1 MPRSD
6 PTQVPHRRKNILTGE
21 WVLVSPQRT
30 RRPWHG
36 EVSSPSRDRLN
47 AYEPECYLCPGNKR
61 SNGERNP
68 SYKRPYVFTNDYAAL
83 LPETVPWKSRSHDLL
98 IAQTER
104 GVCRVVCFSPRHDL
118 TLAAMSEKAI
128 EGVVTVWQ
136 EEFRSLAADP
146 RIKYVQIFE
155 NKGAMMGCSN
165 PHPHGQIWAQES
177 IPMEPMKEGRQFGS
191 YHRRKKRSLLG
202 DYAQLE
208 LRLRERVVYENRSF
222 IIVVPYWAVWPFETL
237 VISRRKMPNILRLR
251 ATEKRDFADTLRTM
265 TIKYD
270 NLFETSFPYSAGLHQ
285 APTDGDEHEGWHVH
299 MHFYPPLLRSASIRK
314 FMVGYEML
322 AEPQRDSTPE
332 VSARILKDL
341 PVVHYRDRR
350 KTSSRA

>member
-6 PTQVPHRRKNILTGE
+6 PMQFPHRRKNILTGE

-30 RRPWHG
+30 RRPWNG
-36 EVSSPSRDRLN
+36 EVSPPSRDRLN

-68 SYKRPYVFTNDYAAL
+68 SYKRPFVFTNDYAAL
-83 LPETVPWKSRSHDLL
+83 LPGTVPWKSGGHDLL
-98 IAQTER
+98 IAETER

-118 TLAAMSEKAI
+118 TVAAMSEREI
-128 EGVVTVWQ
+128 EDVVTAWQ
-136 EEFRSLAADP
+136 DEFRSLAADP
-146 RIKYVQIFE
+146 RINSVQIFE

-165 PHPHGQIWAQES
+165 PHPHGQLWAQES
-177 IPMEPMKEGRQFGS
+177 IPMEPMKEGKQFKK
-191 YHRRKKRSLLG
+191 HFRRNGRSLLG
-202 DYAQLE
+202 DYATLE
-208 LRLRERVVYENRSF
+208 LRLQERLVYENRSF
-222 IIVVPYWAVWPFETL
+222 VIVVPFWAVWPFETL
-237 VISRRKMPNILRLR
+237 MISKRAMPDILELRRI
-251 ATEKRDFADTLRTM
+251 EKKDFANALSVM
-265 TIKYD
+265 AIKYD
-270 NLFETSFPYSAGLHQ
+270 NLFDTFFPYSAGLHQ
-285 APTDGDEHEGWHVH
+285 APTDGNGHEEWHLH
-299 MHFYPPLLRSASIRK
+299 MHWYPPLLRSADLKK

-332 VSARILKDL
+332 ASAKILRDL

>member
-1 MPRSD
+1 MSGPD
-6 PTQVPHRRKNILTGE
+6 QTQAPHRRKNILTGE

-36 EVSSPSRDRLN
+36 EISHPSRDRLD

-68 SYKRPYVFTNDYAAL
+68 SYKRPFVFTNDYAAL

-104 GVCRVVCFSPRHDL
+104 GVGRVVCFSPRHDL
-118 TLAAMSEKAI
+118 TLAAMSEKSI
-128 EGVVTVWQ
+128 EDVVTVWQ

-177 IPMEPMKEGRQFGS
+177 IPMMPMKERKEFRK
-191 YHRRKKRSLLG
+191 YFRRKGGSLLG
-202 DYAQLE
+202 DYVALE
-208 LRLRERVVYENRSF
+208 LQLQERVVYENRSF
-222 IIVVPYWAVWPFETL
+222 VIVVPYWAVWPFETL
-237 VISRRKMPNILRLR
+237 MISKRAMPDILQLRKV
-251 ATEKRDFADTLRTM
+251 EKKDFANALSVM
-265 TIKYD
+265 AIKYD
-270 NLFETSFPYSAGLHQ
+270 NLFKTSFPYSAGLHQ
-285 APTDGDEHEGWHVH
+285 APTDGGGHEGWHLH

-322 AEPQRDSTPE
+322 AEPQRDTTPE
-332 VSARILKDL
+332 ASAKILKDL
-341 PVVHYRDRR
+341 PVIRFRDRR